1 MRRRRRG
8 CGLRRHGWRAL
19 QPCAWVTYMVMRN
32 GSRNERR
39 AHKNVQRTSRH
50 AYPKVSKVMNHE
62 VQAAQVAQTAQAAT
76 INILPQSQTE
86 LPSLIVLAS
95 QSPRRKEL
103 LLRAGISTYCIP
115 SDINETKRA
124 QEAPKTLVE
133 RLAREKLFYVY
144 DHFSELMTANTRANA
159 HAKARTNAQTKA
171 EAALRTQLSP
181 DPDKNFFLAADTIV
195 WTEAGQVLG
204 KPKDAADAKR
214 KLALL
219 SDAKHHVSTAVYMRY
234 QGISHSLIE
243 TTDVWFYPLSAQ
255 EIEAYVLS
263 KDPMDKA
270 GAYGI
275 QGGAALFVEKIS
287 GNYENVVGLPL
298 AHAMRA
304 IRKLWQEGNR
314 PK

>member
-1 MRRRRRG
+1 MNPETQ
-8 CGLRRHGWRAL
+8 A
-19 QPCAWVTYMVMRN
+19 
-32 GSRNERR
+32 
-39 AHKNVQRTSRH
+39 VQATQI
-50 AYPKVSKVMNHE
+50 P
-62 VQAAQVAQTAQAAT
+62 QAAQATQAAT
-76 INILPQSQTE
+76 INALPPSQTE

-115 SDINETKRA
+115 SHIKETKHV
-124 QEAPKTLVE
+124 QESPKALVE
-133 RLAREKLFYVY
+133 RLAREKLLYVY
-144 DHFSELMTANTRANA
+144 DHFSALLAANA
-159 HAKARTNAQTKA
+159 QESTHATSPAKTRTNPSENAQT
-171 EAALRTQLSP
+171 ETETALRAQLSSN
-181 DPDKNFFLAADTIV
+181 PDKNFFLAADTIV

-214 KLALL
+214 KLSLL

-234 QGISHSLIE
+234 QGISRSLIE

-298 AHAMRA
+298 AHTVRA

>member
-1 MRRRRRG
+1 
-8 CGLRRHGWRAL
+8 
-19 QPCAWVTYMVMRN
+19 
-32 GSRNERR
+32 
-39 AHKNVQRTSRH
+39 
-50 AYPKVSKVMNHE
+50 MNPE
-62 VQAAQVAQTAQAAT
+62 TQAVQATQAPQEAT
-76 INILPQSQTE
+76 INTLPPSQTE

-115 SDINETKRA
+115 SHINETKHV
-124 QEAPKTLVE
+124 QESPNSLVE
-133 RLAREKLFYVY
+133 RLAREKLLYVY
-144 DHFSELMTANTRANA
+144 DHFSALLAANA
-159 HAKARTNAQTKA
+159 QESTHATSPAKTRTNPSENAQT
-171 EAALRTQLSP
+171 ETETALRAQLSSN
-181 DPDKNFFLAADTIV
+181 PDKNFFLAADTIV

-214 KLALL
+214 KLSLL

-234 QGISHSLIE
+234 QGISRSLIE

-298 AHAMRA
+298 AHTVRA

>member
-1 MRRRRRG
+1 MNPETQ
-8 CGLRRHGWRAL
+8 A
-19 QPCAWVTYMVMRN
+19 
-32 GSRNERR
+32 
-39 AHKNVQRTSRH
+39 VQATQI
-50 AYPKVSKVMNHE
+50 P
-62 VQAAQVAQTAQAAT
+62 QAAQAPQAAT
-76 INILPQSQTE
+76 INTLPPSQTE

-95 QSPRRKEL
+95 QSPRRREL

-115 SDINETKRA
+115 SHINETKHV
-124 QEAPKTLVE
+124 QESPKALVE
-133 RLAREKLFYVY
+133 RLAREKLLYVY
-144 DHFSELMTANTRANA
+144 DHFSALLAANEQIETETALCA
-159 HAKARTNAQTKA
+159 
-171 EAALRTQLSP
+171 QLSSN
-181 DPDKNFFLAADTIV
+181 PDKNFFLAADTIV

-214 KLALL
+214 KLSLL

-234 QGISHSLIE
+234 QGISRSLIE

-298 AHAMRA
+298 AHTVRA
-304 IRKLWQEGNR
+304 IRKLWQEGNC

>member
-1 MRRRRRG
+1 
-8 CGLRRHGWRAL
+8 
-19 QPCAWVTYMVMRN
+19 
-32 GSRNERR
+32 
-39 AHKNVQRTSRH
+39 
-50 AYPKVSKVMNHE
+50 MNHE
-62 VQAAQVAQTAQAAT
+62 VQAAQVAQAAQTVQAAQATT

-115 SDINETKRA
+115 SDINETKRE
-124 QEAPKTLVE
+124 QEAPKSLVE
-133 RLAREKLFYVY
+133 RLAREKLIYVY

-171 EAALRTQLSP
+171 EATLRTQLSP

-219 SDAKHHVSTAVYMRY
+219 SGTKHHVSTAVYMRY

-314 PK
+314 SK

>member
-1 MRRRRRG
+1 MNPETQ
-8 CGLRRHGWRAL
+8 A
-19 QPCAWVTYMVMRN
+19 
-32 GSRNERR
+32 
-39 AHKNVQRTSRH
+39 VQATQI
-50 AYPKVSKVMNHE
+50 P
-62 VQAAQVAQTAQAAT
+62 QAAQAPQAAT
-76 INILPQSQTE
+76 INTLPPSQTE

-95 QSPRRKEL
+95 QSPRRREL

-115 SDINETKRA
+115 SHINETKHV
-124 QEAPKTLVE
+124 QESPNSLVE
-133 RLAREKLFYVY
+133 RLAREKLLYVY
-144 DHFSELMTANTRANA
+144 DHFSDLLAANA
-159 HAKARTNAQTKA
+159 QESTHATSPAKTRTNPSENAQT
-171 EAALRTQLSP
+171 ETETALRAQLSSN
-181 DPDKNFFLAADTIV
+181 PDKNFFLAADTIV

-214 KLALL
+214 KLSLL

-234 QGISHSLIE
+234 QGISRSLIE

-298 AHAMRA
+298 AHTARA
-304 IRKLWQEGNR
+304 IRKLWQEGNH

>member
-1 MRRRRRG
+1 MNPETQ
-8 CGLRRHGWRAL
+8 A
-19 QPCAWVTYMVMRN
+19 
-32 GSRNERR
+32 
-39 AHKNVQRTSRH
+39 VQATQI
-50 AYPKVSKVMNHE
+50 P
-62 VQAAQVAQTAQAAT
+62 QAAQAPQAAT
-76 INILPQSQTE
+76 INTLPPSQTE

-95 QSPRRKEL
+95 QSPRRREL

-115 SDINETKRA
+115 SDINETKRE
-124 QEAPKTLVE
+124 QEAPKSLVE
-133 RLAREKLFYVY
+133 RLAREKLLYVY
-144 DHFSELMTANTRANA
+144 DHFSDLLAANA
-159 HAKARTNAQTKA
+159 QESTHATSPAKTRTNPSENAQT
-171 EAALRTQLSP
+171 ETETALRAQLSSN
-181 DPDKNFFLAADTIV
+181 PDKNFFLAADTIV

-214 KLALL
+214 KLSLL

-234 QGISHSLIE
+234 QGISRSLIE

-298 AHAMRA
+298 AHTVRA

>member
-1 MRRRRRG
+1 
-8 CGLRRHGWRAL
+8 
-19 QPCAWVTYMVMRN
+19 
-32 GSRNERR
+32 
-39 AHKNVQRTSRH
+39 
-50 AYPKVSKVMNHE
+50 MNHE
-62 VQAAQVAQTAQAAT
+62 VQAAQVAQAAQVTPAAQAAT
-76 INILPQSQTE
+76 INTLSQSQTE

-144 DHFSELMTANTRANA
+144 DHFSELMTANTRASARATSPANTQANA

-219 SDAKHHVSTAVYMRY
+219 SGTKHHVSTAVYMRY

-314 PK
+314 SK

>member
-1 MRRRRRG
+1 
-8 CGLRRHGWRAL
+8 
-19 QPCAWVTYMVMRN
+19 
-32 GSRNERR
+32 
-39 AHKNVQRTSRH
+39 
-50 AYPKVSKVMNHE
+50 MNPE
-62 VQAAQVAQTAQAAT
+62 TQAVQATQIPQATQEAT
-76 INILPQSQTE
+76 INTLPPSQTE

-115 SDINETKRA
+115 SHINETKQV
-124 QEAPKTLVE
+124 QESQKALVE
-133 RLAREKLFYVY
+133 RLAREKLLYVY
-144 DHFSELMTANTRANA
+144 DHFSALLAANA
-159 HAKARTNAQTKA
+159 QESTHATSPAKTRTNPSENAQIET
-171 EAALRTQLSP
+171 ETALRAQLSSN
-181 DPDKNFFLAADTIV
+181 PDKNFFLAADTIV

-214 KLALL
+214 KLSLL

-234 QGISHSLIE
+234 QGISRSFIE

-298 AHAMRA
+298 AHTARA